1 MTLDSTAGADTLTTI
16 FPAVME
22 APLGKEDCQSR
33 ESGQWRQSRSGY
45 SRSSDSYLCRK
56 GLRRVFTSGSCRF
69 GWSNE
74 GQPISL
80 HFFQGIAALSD
91 VSGSPRTSEF
101 DYHRSRCQEFG
112 TRGTLTRIRSQP
124 GSFLCDKPRTSKHLL
139 PRISPFNG
147 QRSRNGKATAERIS
161 GICARFDRG
170 RPQSWIN
177 PTRYR
182 YSNRYLLLADS
193 CKRYSHFLTSSTWGK
208 SRTNRRRNF
217 RSSLFSNPYSRF
229 AKGKI
234 DLANSSQVG
243 FAKFRV
249 SNQLTGVTS

>member
-1 MTLDSTAGADTLTTI
+1 MTIDSTAAADTLATI
-16 FPAVME
+16 FPAITE
-22 APLGKEDCQSR
+22 ASVGKEGGQSR
-33 ESGQWRQSRSGY
+33 KSGKWRQSRSGY
-45 SRSSDSYLCRK
+45 SRSGDSYLCRK
-56 GLRRVFTSGSCRF
+56 GLCRVFSSGSCRF
-69 GWSNE
+69 GWANE
-74 GQPISL
+74 GQPVSL

-112 TRGTLTRIRSQP
+112 TRGTLTRIRSQL
-124 GSFLCDKPRTSKHLL
+124 GRFLCFKSGTGKYLL

-147 QRSRNGKATAERIS
+147 QRSRDGKAAAERIS
-161 GICARFDRG
+161 GACARFDRG
-170 RPQSWIN
+170 RTQSWIN

-208 SRTNRRRNF
+208 SRTNRRRDL

-249 SNQLTGVTS
+249 RNQLTGVTS